1 MRLVHFIDQDNDTLG
16 NGEMLE
22 IETKGGRFWHL
33 RALESGSSMAL
44 QPGPARPPG
53 GLQGAQRAW
62 RDLSETLPGAFD
74 GRPMVLRLEPTTGT
88 QGPEREAAAEEW
100 VLHLSTGY
108 RVTCRRTGDRLEL
121 TGACRR
127 QCST

>member
-1 MRLVHFIDQDNDTLG
+1 MRLVHFIDQDNDALG

-33 RALESGSSMAL
+33 GPLENGCSIAL

-53 GLQGAQRAW
+53 GLQEAQRGW
-62 RDLSETLPGAFD
+62 RDLSEALPGAFD
-74 GRPMVLRLEPTTGT
+74 GRPTILKLEPTTGT
-88 QGPEREAAAEEW
+88 HKAEREAASEAW

-108 RVTCRRTGDRLEL
+108 RVTCRRSGGRLEL
-121 TGACRR
+121 TGAYRS
-127 QCST
+127 QCAP